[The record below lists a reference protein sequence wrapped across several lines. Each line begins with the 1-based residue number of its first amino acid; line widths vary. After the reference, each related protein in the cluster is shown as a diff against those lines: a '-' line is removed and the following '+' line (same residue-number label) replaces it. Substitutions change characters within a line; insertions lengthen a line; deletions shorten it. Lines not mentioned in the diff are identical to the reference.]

1 MSKELNELIT
11 ELGKIVDGNQSIVE
25 EMDKLKSLYE
35 KLKVEA
41 EEEFE
46 YPFEEY
52 EPYCAVK
59 DNGYVQWFKW
69 DNECYDKPRYEQ
81 GHIFK
86 TQQEAERERDKRALL
101 TRFRQ
106 FRDKCNGEWKPD
118 FTNLLQGKHSIQFSY
133 AVSELV
139 VCNVRDIDGFRLFGY
154 FKVLKDAERAIELF
168 GDEIKRLFLEVA

>member
-1 MSKELNELIT
+1 MSKELNELIK

-86 TQQEAERERDKRALL
+86 TEQEAKRERDKRALL

-106 FRDKCNGEWKPD
+106 FRDKCNGERKPD
-118 FTNLLQGKHSIQFSY
+118 FEDGNLGKHYISLNHTTNMLRINFSY
-133 AVSELV
+133 NLEDF
-139 VCNVRDIDGFRLFGY
+139 NLFGY
-154 FKVLKDAERAIELF
+154 FRRESDAARAIELF
-168 GDEIKRLFLEVA
+168 GDEIKRLFEEE